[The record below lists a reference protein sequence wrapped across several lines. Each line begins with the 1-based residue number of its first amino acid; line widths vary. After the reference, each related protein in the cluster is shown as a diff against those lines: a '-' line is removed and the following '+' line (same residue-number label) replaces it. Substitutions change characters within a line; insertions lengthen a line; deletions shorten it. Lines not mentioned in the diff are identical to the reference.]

1 VKNSSTRRD
10 CTIVRCCMSSPL
22 LIAIGDIC
30 GAHFFWGKTRSVSRY
45 SMKSSG
51 ARPGARMFCVS
62 VTITTLDLK
71 KKGSPK
77 PWVSILSHGHQTGHP
92 HIWQERNSFQTPPE
106 KVFESSKPTS
116 RFSKIL

>member
-1 VKNSSTRRD
+1 MQQERGRTTTPLQVVKTQVKNSSTRRD

-22 LIAIGDIC
+22 LIAIGDIW
-30 GAHFFWGKTRSVSRY
+30 GAHSFWGKKRSVSRY

-71 KKGSPK
+71 KKD
-77 PWVSILSHGHQTGHP
+77 LQNHG
-92 HIWQERNSFQTPPE
+92 FQY
-106 KVFESSKPTS
+106 
-116 RFSKIL
+116 